1 MFLIVILIF
10 IILIAFAIY
19 KLCVY
24 LNNDNNVKKEKI
36 NSIILKACLS
46 GLFVILILLLYNGID
61 GYLNGNEGFFC
72 GAVAFGDCYDYGLNG
87 LFQKIIQKFYWSIP
101 ILFIFLLYIIIYKV
115 KYKGKIITNKLLYF
129 TIIIV
134 VALVSFFPLSKTI
147 FNKIYFGFTDYKYE
161 IIIEGFDYNDYYI
174 HVYDKK
180 INVIKKEQ
188 IICITTPCKPIYNG
202 EYEIDFSDESM
213 TEIYNYIDNLFN
225 NKNFTSQTI
234 IFDNITDT
242 SESNIVKSI
251 INNDEYYI
259 KETNNYYN
267 YKIITDFQYKTLQN
281 DGGSHINVYYQVNLE
296 KNKIIKYEDKY
307 VGFKGYEYEE
317 KIIYEKIINNSMNL
331 KLKTIIEDLITKED
345 INDKNNYSPYVIE
358 FDNNKK
364 EIYNNESIKSLE
376 NIFNKIDNQ

>member
-10 IILIAFAIY
+10 VILITFGIY
-19 KLCVY
+19 KLCIY
-24 LNNDNNVKKEKI
+24 LNNDNNVKKKKL
-36 NSIILKACLS
+36 NSIILKSCLS

-72 GAVAFGDCYDYGLNG
+72 EAIAFGDCYDYGLNG
-87 LFQKIIQKFYWSIP
+87 FFQKIIQKFYWSIP

-129 TIIIV
+129 TIVIIF
-134 VALVSFFPLSKTI
+134 ALVSFLPLSKTI
-147 FNKIYFGFTDYKYE
+147 FNKIYFSFIDYKYE

-188 IICITTPCKPIYNG
+188 VICSTTPCEPIYNG
-202 EYEIDFSDESM
+202 EYEIDFSDGAM
-213 TEIYNYIDNLFN
+213 TEVYNYIDNLFN
-225 NKNFTSQTI
+225 NKNFTSKI
-234 IFDNITDT
+234 IVFDNIADV

-251 INNDEYYI
+251 IYNDETYI

-281 DGGSHINVYYQVNLE
+281 DGGSHINVYYGINLE
-296 KNKIIKYEDKY
+296 KK
-307 VGFKGYEYEE
+307 
-317 KIIYEKIINNSMNL
+317 
-331 KLKTIIEDLITKED
+331 
-345 INDKNNYSPYVIE
+345 
-358 FDNNKK
+358 
-364 EIYNNESIKSLE
+364 
-376 NIFNKIDNQ
+376 